1 MRVLIV
7 DDEAKVCNL
16 VCKLIDWEGLGLEL
30 AGIMHDGAEAL
41 AFIKEQQPDIVITD
55 IRMPGCNG
63 MDMISQIR
71 QLNLN
76 THFIII
82 SGYRQFEY
90 ATHAI
95 RCGVEDYLLKPLKQ
109 KDIDKVLRKIVQ
121 ENTER
126 EANLA
131 EKATLMESVGLER
144 GRLRER
150 FVNDLLDGLIKPEE
164 LLPESLALRYGFSMD
179 GGSYLLVVVQN
190 LSLRLPDEQTG
201 RTLMNNKI
209 KTIVESELLSAFSET
224 VTTVQHNRIACAV
237 RGSGELP
244 GGLHK
249 LLRRIGAGIQG
260 LGDIFESLRFIVTA
274 SLPVER
280 VQDLPQCVEQIR
292 KTLAQ
297 RILLPLNATVQY
309 APAFEPAFAVG
320 DLISFKTRN
329 DLRLAISGLDEDQLV
344 AVIRGVQAA
353 LTGEP
358 RATGWDIQAAYFELI
373 RLFLASTLDC
383 GMKAP
388 AGLEKEMEQRY
399 EAANSVADLFNRLT
413 ERLVNAMMDWQVGK
427 SAEESRPI
435 RIARKFI
442 HQHYAEPL
450 TLQMLSDHVSLNATY
465 FSSAFKRETGQTF
478 LDYVTRVRVDA
489 AKELLADTD
498 MGISDIAERVGYQD
512 IKYFYKRFRKFA
524 GLGPKEYRKLYG

>member
-1 MRVLIV
+1 MRVFIV
-7 DDEAKVCNL
+7 DDEVKVCNL
-16 VCKLIDWEGLGLEL
+16 VCKLIDWDGLGLEL
-30 AGIMHDGAEAL
+30 AGVMHDGAEAL
-41 AFIKEQQPDIVITD
+41 TFILEHQPEIVITD

-71 QLNLN
+71 QWNLK

-95 RCGVEDYLLKPLKQ
+95 KCGVEDYLLKPLKQ
-109 KDIDKVLRKIVQ
+109 KDIDKVLRKILQ
-121 ENTER
+121 ENALQ

-150 FVNDLLDGLIKPEE
+150 FVNDLLDETIPAEE
-164 LLPESLALRYGFSMD
+164 LEPEALTLRYGFTPE
-179 GGSYLLVVVQN
+179 GCSYLLMVVQN
-190 LSLRLPDEQTG
+190 LSLCPPDDQAG
-201 RTLMNNKI
+201 RVLMNNKI
-209 KTIVESELLSAFSET
+209 RTIVEGELLCAFSET
-224 VTTVQHNRIACAV
+224 VTTVQNDRIASVVC
-237 RGSGELP
+237 GSDEQMN
-244 GGLHK
+244 GLHK

-260 LGDIFESLRFIVTA
+260 LSDIFESPRFIVAA
-274 SLPVER
+274 SLPVQR
-280 VQDLPQCVEQIR
+280 VEELPQCVRQIQR
-292 KTLAQ
+292 VLAQ
-297 RILLPLNATVQY
+297 RILLPVNSTVAY
-309 APAFEPAFAVG
+309 IPAYEPVHAMG
-320 DLISFKTRN
+320 ELISFKIRN
-329 DLRLAISGLDEDQLV
+329 DLRLAISALDEDQLST
-344 AVIRGVQAA
+344 VIRGVQAA
-353 LTGEP
+353 LTEGS
-358 RATGWDIQAAYFELI
+358 RATGWDVRAAYFELI

-383 GMKAP
+383 GMQAP
-388 AGLEKEMEQRY
+388 EGLEREMERRY
-399 EAANSVADLFNRLT
+399 DHANDVAELFHGLT
-413 ERLVNAMMDWQVGK
+413 ERLVSAMMDWQIGK

-478 LDYVTRVRVDA
+478 LDYVTRVRIDV

-498 MGISDIAERVGYQD
+498 MGISDIAERVGYSD
-512 IKYFYKRFRKFA
+512 IKYFYKRFKRFA